1 MKKLLALLLG
11 LSISTTAIADGGG
24 EFQTISI
31 EEGLDRN
38 ERRVRE
44 AAVMIT
50 DGYGHGSGGIVQYY
64 DMQLVLTAQ
73 HVANGRIGSSYVVI
87 NGNTADTAILVYAD
101 PVHDIALL
109 YLGDGNSGDLEGRGV
124 RYSPRTQSPARG
136 AGITYSGHPSWH
148 SLMTYRGYVAGLE
161 HIDGRGQQLMLD
173 TYGWFGCSGSVIYD
187 TRGNIVGILWGVDI
201 ERRPDFQVQEN
212 MIWVSPIQN
221 LDMSLAISELCI
233 ALEDE
238 PRACRK

>member
-11 LSISTTAIADGGG
+11 LSISTTAIADGSSN
-24 EFQTISI
+24 FQTISI

-38 ERRVRE
+38 ERRVRD
-44 AAVMIT
+44 AAVKIA

-64 DMQLVLTAQ
+64 DMQLILTAQ
-73 HVANGRIGSSYVVI
+73 HVASGRIGAEYFVI
-87 NGNTADTAILVYAD
+87 NGSTLERAILVYSD
-101 PVHDIALL
+101 PVHDIAVL
-109 YLGDGNSGDLEGRGV
+109 YLREGNLLEGRGL
-124 RYSPRTQSPARG
+124 RWSPRTEIGSVG
-136 AGITYSGHPSWH
+136 AEITYSGHPSWH
-148 SLMTYRGYVAGLE
+148 SLMTYRGYIAGIE
-161 HIDGRGQQLMLD
+161 HLDGRGPQLMLD

-187 TRGNIVGILWGVDI
+187 TSGNIVGILWGVDV
-201 ERRPDFQVQEN
+201 ETRPDLQVQEN

>member
-11 LSISTTAIADGGG
+11 LSISTTAIADGSGD
-24 EFQTISI
+24 FQTISI

-44 AAVMIT
+44 AAVKIA
-50 DGYGHGSGGIVQYY
+50 DGHGHGSGGIIQYY

-73 HVANGRIGSSYVVI
+73 HVASGRIGAEYFVI
-87 NGNTADTAILVYAD
+87 NGATLERAILVYSD
-101 PVHDIALL
+101 PVHDIAVL
-109 YLGDGNSGDLEGRGV
+109 YLREGNLLEGRGL
-124 RYSPRTQSPARG
+124 RWSPRAEMGVVGSE
-136 AGITYSGHPSWH
+136 ITYSGHPSWH
-148 SLMTYRGYVAGLE
+148 SLMTYRGYIAGIE
-161 HIDGRGQQLMLD
+161 HLDGRGPQLMLN

-187 TRGNIVGILWGVDI
+187 TSGDIVGILWGVGI
-201 ERRPDFQVQEN
+201 ETRPDLQVQEN

-221 LDMSLAISELCI
+221 LDMTLAISELCI

>member
-11 LSISTTAIADGGG
+11 LSISTTAIADVSGD
-24 EFQTISI
+24 FQTISI
-31 EEGLDRN
+31 ENGLDRN

-44 AAVMIT
+44 AAVKIT
-50 DGYGHGSGGIVQYY
+50 DGRGHGSGGIVQYY
-64 DMQLVLTAQ
+64 DLQLVLTAQ
-73 HVANGRIGSSYVVI
+73 HVADGRIGSNYFVI
-87 NGNTADTAILVYAD
+87 NGATMERAILVYSD

-109 YLGDGNSGDLEGRGV
+109 YLAEGNQLEGRGL
-124 RYSPRTQSPARG
+124 RYSPTSDMSG
-136 AGITYSGHPSWH
+136 IGTVITYSGHPSWH
-148 SLMTYRGYVAGLE
+148 SLMTYRGHIAGLE
-161 HIDGRGQQLMLD
+161 HLDGRGPQLMIN
-173 TYGWFGCSGSVIYD
+173 TYGWFGCSGSVIYNTSGD
-187 TRGNIVGILWGVDI
+187 IIGILWGVDI
-201 ERRPDFQVQEN
+201 EQRPDLQVQEN

>member
-11 LSISTTAIADGGG
+11 LSISTTSIADPGGD
-24 EFQTISI
+24 FQTISI

-44 AAVMIT
+44 AAVKIV

-73 HVANGRIGSSYVVI
+73 HVASWRIGAEYFVI
-87 NGNTADTAILVYAD
+87 NGATMERAILVYSD
-101 PVHDIALL
+101 PVHDISVL
-109 YLGDGNSGDLEGRGV
+109 YLGEGNQLEGRGI
-124 RYSPRTQSPARG
+124 RYSPREEMGVVGG
-136 AGITYSGHPSWH
+136 AITYSGHPSWH
-148 SLMTYRGYVAGLE
+148 SLMTYRGYIAGIE
-161 HIDGRGQQLMLD
+161 HLDGSGPQLMLN

-187 TRGNIVGILWGVDI
+187 TSGDIVGILWGVDI
-201 ERRPDFQVQEN
+201 ERQPDLQVQEN

-233 ALEDE
+233 ALENE